1 MKIYIITK
9 GDYSSYHIC
18 AVSTDKKNAE
28 TLRKAFSDRWDEAR
42 IETYESDE
50 FLTEIENGFKLY
62 DCSMKE
68 DGDMSIT
75 IFESSIDYYID
86 SANFK
91 VKKYKK
97 GYMAPGY
104 GVYVWAKDK
113 DHARKIAADK
123 IAEFKAKEEGV

>member
-9 GDYSSYHIC
+9 GNYSSYHIC
-18 AVSTDKKNAE
+18 AVSIDKKKAE
-28 TLRKAFSDRWDEAR
+28 TLRKAFSNGWGEAQ

-62 DCSMKE
+62 DCAMKE

-75 IFESSIDYYID
+75 TFESSIDYID

-91 VKKYKK
+91 VKKYKNV
-97 GYMAPGY
+97 PRY

>member
-18 AVSTDKKNAE
+18 AVSTDKKKAE
-28 TLRKAFSDRWDEAR
+28 TLRKAFSDSWDEAQ

-62 DCSMKE
+62 DCAIKE

-75 IFESSIDYYID
+75 TFESSIDYID
-86 SANFK
+86 SSNFK
-91 VKKYKK
+91 VKKYK
-97 GYMAPGY
+97 MAPGY
-104 GVYVWAKDK
+104 CVYVWAKDK
-113 DHARKIAADK
+113 EHARKIAADK
-123 IAEFKAKEEGV
+123 IAEFKAKKEGV